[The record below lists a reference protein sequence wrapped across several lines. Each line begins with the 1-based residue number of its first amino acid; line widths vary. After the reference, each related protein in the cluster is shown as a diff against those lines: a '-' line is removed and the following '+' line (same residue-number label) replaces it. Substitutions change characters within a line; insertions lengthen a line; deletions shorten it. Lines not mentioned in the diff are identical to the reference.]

1 MFVKITNGQVDQ
13 YPYTV
18 GDLRKAHPNV
28 SFPRNL
34 SSDTLAQLGV
44 YTVTIAPAPEFNART
59 HRLVTQQPTLID
71 NAWTV
76 TKSVVAKD
84 QAQIDNENAQQA
96 ADVRA
101 QRDRLLSSCDWT
113 QLIDSPFSNDTN
125 GVWQAY
131 RQALRDV
138 PSQAGFP
145 WDVTWPDQPE

>member
-18 GDLRKAHPNV
+18 GDLRKANPNV
-28 SFPRNL
+28 SFPKSIPNE
-34 SSDTLAQLGV
+34 TLAQFGV
-44 YTVTIAPAPEFNART
+44 YPVTLAPAPEFNART
-59 HRLVTQQPTLID
+59 HRLVTQQPTLV
-71 NAWTV
+71 NGAWTV

-84 QAQIDNENAQQA
+84 QAQIDNENAQKA

-101 QRDRLLSSCDWT
+101 QRDRLLMACDWT

-138 PSQAGFP
+138 PAQAGFP
-145 WDVTWPDQPE
+145 WNVTWPEAPN

>member
-18 GDLRKAHPNV
+18 GDLRKANPNV

-34 SSDTLAQLGV
+34 SSDTLAQFGV
-44 YTVTIAPAPEFNART
+44 YAVTLAPAPEYNDRT
-59 HRLVTQQPTLID
+59 HRLVTQQPTQVD
-71 NAWTV
+71 GVWTV
-76 TKSVVAKD
+76 TKAVVAKD
-84 QAQIDNENAQQA
+84 QAQVNNENAQMA

-101 QRDRLLSSCDWT
+101 QRDQLLSACDWT
-113 QLIDSPFSNDTN
+113 QVADAPVSKE
-125 GVWQAY
+125 VWATY